1 LSNISGLAQ
10 EIFDYEFDGDSE
22 VITLSSIS
30 GWLDSH
36 IGNLNTMIHTSFDVV
51 SGQVEPQA
59 NFKNEEQ
66 AIYRAMYLKNFNS
79 AMSRKTLQGATKS
92 SDFIQIRDSDGSM
105 IVRPNKNTAAGAYRS
120 LANGYDQELKELVS
134 SYLSF
139 ESKPIQVAGNDAPSS
154 Q

>member
-1 LSNISGLAQ
+1 MSNIGDLAQ
-10 EIFDYEFDGDSE
+10 EIFDYEFDGDTE
-22 VITLSSIS
+22 AIALSSIS

-51 SGQVEPQA
+51 DNNVEPQA
-59 NFKNEEQ
+59 DFKNEEQ

-79 AMSRKTLQGATKS
+79 SMSRKTLQGATKS

-120 LANGYDQELKELVS
+120 LASGYDQEVKDLVN

-139 ESKPIQVAGNDAPSS
+139 EAKPIQVPGNDAAAS

>member
-1 LSNISGLAQ
+1 MSNIGDLAQ
-10 EIFDYEFDGDSE
+10 EIFDYEFDGDAE
-22 VITLSSIS
+22 AIALSSIS

-51 SGQVEPQA
+51 DNNVEPQA
-59 NFKNEEQ
+59 DFKNEEQ

-79 AMSRKTLQGATKS
+79 SMSRKTLQGATKS

-120 LANGYDQELKELVS
+120 LASGYDQEVKDLVN

-139 ESKPIQVAGNDAPSS
+139 EAKPIQVPGNDAAAS

>member
-1 LSNISGLAQ
+1 LSNIGDLAQ
-10 EIFDYEFDGDSE
+10 EIFDHEFDSDTE
-22 VITLSSIS
+22 VATVSSIS

-51 SGQVEPQA
+51 NGVIEPEA
-59 NFKNEEQ
+59 DFKNEEK

-79 AMSRKTLQGATKS
+79 SMSRKTLQGATKS

-120 LANGYDQELKELVS
+120 LASGYDQELKELVS
-134 SYLSF
+134 AYLSF

>member
-1 LSNISGLAQ
+1 LSNISDLAQ
-10 EIFDYEFDGDSE
+10 EIFDHEFDSDTD
-22 VITLSSIS
+22 VVALSSIS

-51 SGQVEPQA
+51 GGEIEPQA
-59 NFKNEEQ
+59 DFKNEEK
-66 AIYRAMYLKNFNS
+66 AIYRAMYLKSFYS
-79 AMSRKTLQGATKS
+79 SMSRKTLQGAVKS

-105 IVRPNKNTAAGAYRS
+105 IVRPNKNTAAGAYRALGS
-120 LANGYDQELKELVS
+120 GYDQELKELVNA
-134 SYLSF
+134 YLSF